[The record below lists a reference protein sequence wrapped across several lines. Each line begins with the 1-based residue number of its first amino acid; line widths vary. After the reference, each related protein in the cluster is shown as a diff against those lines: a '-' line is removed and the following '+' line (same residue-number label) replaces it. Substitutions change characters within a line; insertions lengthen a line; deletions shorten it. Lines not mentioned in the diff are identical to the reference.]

1 MVGQVYLALNP
12 YPAFWVYF
20 GLCAVLFALL
30 LLILFLVRI
39 IHTSSVRKRAI
50 HKAMKVTEGLGGNDA
65 SCLHG
70 DELAPAL
77 KNKAIA
83 YVAFPLSEGAETLYY
98 PPKDSDDPSLF
109 ISGRSIVL
117 AVPLEDYDEKISA
130 NLKRIV
136 DGYNSGLQSLYGKKG
151 TYQSALLVLANNASE
166 AARVK
171 SDVGKVVIGLSGLIK
186 ELLRLSRYP
195 GAYSGEDTLN
205 SLYALFPDI
214 RLLMKEDKD
223 CDPRY
228 VKGKAIVT
236 KKGEDIRFDKKTD
249 GDLYY
254 SFHLYDGR
262 KMQKPRRER

>member
-1 MVGQVYLALNP
+1 MIGLVFLSLDP
-12 YPAFWVYF
+12 YPAFLGYF
-20 GLCAVLFALL
+20 ALCAVLFVLT
-30 LLILFLVRI
+30 LLIGFLVRT
-39 IHTSSVRKRAI
+39 IHTSASRKRAVR
-50 HKAMKVTEGLGGNDA
+50 KAMKVTEGLGGNDA

-70 DELAPAL
+70 EELAPAL
-77 KNKAIA
+77 KNKSIA
-83 YVAFPLSEGAETLYY
+83 YVAFPLSEGAETLYC

-109 ISGRSIVL
+109 VSGRSIVL

-130 NLKRIV
+130 NLNRIV
-136 DGYNSGLQSLYGKKG
+136 ESYNNGLHSLYGKKG
-151 TYQSALLVLANNASE
+151 AYQATLLVLANNASE

-171 SDVGKVVIGLSGLIK
+171 SDAGKVVIGLSGLIK
-186 ELLRLSRYP
+186 ELLRLARYP
-195 GAYSGEDTLN
+195 GIYAAEDTLD

-236 KKGEDIRFDKKTD
+236 KKGEDIRFDRRND

-262 KMQKPRRER
+262 KMQKTRKEK